1 MSVCTDNKVS
11 VKVNQKYDQQRY
23 KVWIDVGGFWG
34 LSIISYG
41 GDKGLFEVGILAL
54 GSLTCGRSFEEPEDY
69 IPDELFQVLGDR
81 EPIQWAGEG
90 IIYKCTFKEVGK
102 IIDFFQS
109 YPLSDDFKENK

>member
-41 GDKGLFEVGILAL
+41 CDKGFFEVGILAL
-54 GSLTCGRSFEEPEDY
+54 GSLTLNQTEDY
-69 IPDELFQVLGDR
+69 IPDELCEVLGDR

-109 YPLSDDFKENK
+109 YPLSDDFKRKETK